1 MDPQQRLEALRRLK
15 NLLDEAFR
23 IPGTRVRFGWDAIV
37 GVVPWAGDLL
47 TAVMACGILVQA
59 HQMRVPRII
68 QLRMLVNVAIDLGM
82 GLVPFAGDVADVFW
96 KANTRNF
103 ALLEQH
109 AAAPRPA
116 TAGDWMFVVGV
127 IAAVVALAAVPFP
140 LLSWLISV
148 ILE

>member
-1 MDPQQRLEALRRLK
+1 MDPRERLEALRRLK

-47 TAVMACGILVQA
+47 TALMACGILVQA

-68 QLRMLVNVAIDLGM
+68 QLRMLVNVAIDLGI

-96 KANTRNF
+96 KANTKNF
-103 ALLEQH
+103 ALLERH
-109 AAAPRPA
+109 AAAPQPA
-116 TAGDWMFVVGV
+116 SRGDWLFVIGV
-127 IAAVVALAAVPFP
+127 IAAVLVLAAVPFL

-148 ILE
+148 ILG